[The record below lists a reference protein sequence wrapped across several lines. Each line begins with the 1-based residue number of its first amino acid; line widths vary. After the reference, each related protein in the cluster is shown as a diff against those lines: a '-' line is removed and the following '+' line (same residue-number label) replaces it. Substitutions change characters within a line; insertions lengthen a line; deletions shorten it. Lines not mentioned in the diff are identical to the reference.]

1 MSRSRALVT
10 SSLEGAHA
18 SIHSSSSTSKETGRS
33 WATAAAA
40 PLRGL
45 TNAGSRQR
53 TSVSTRSA
61 PGSARSWWRSG
72 AIWVVSDHRA
82 KRLSHGRGWPVTG
95 SRSDVSWANSNSR
108 SRSLVG
114 CSDSSRRRPCT
125 GSMTSCDR
133 GWRPTRRMATPCA
146 PIWSTILAWCAAS
159 TSCAL
164 RCSMTARYS
173 GVRLCWTKHG
183 VSRSPA
189 RIEASTV
196 RRTSRALPGSA
207 VRARSVLD
215 IRTHSRVSS
224 GCEAAQRSSRSCP
237 ASCGPGRRRSRLCR
251 TTPQHADAQHH
262 GGGDDPEPGP
272 QRARGGGG
280 ELIPGARPAAAA
292 GVAGRQEAPRDEG
305 SRGERGR
312 GPGNEVPA
320 QVRPPLV
327 RKLVLG
333 PRHERNAVG
342 EHLVERGQLAVPGAQ
357 HGPQVSPQLLVGWR
371 PAKAGDEVGDDV
383 LGPLDLP
390 ERDVPAAGAQPVD
403 HVPEDRLDLEAAC
416 RVRPVVRLRAHRV
429 NRLDEPAKSRTP
441 HWPAARRPGSSPA
454 RRRCPVV
461 PRRRSGA
468 RSARRGPAPPAS

>member
-18 SIHSSSSTSKETGRS
+18 SIHSSSSTSRRPGG
-33 WATAAAA
+33 AGPAAAA

-61 PGSARSWWRSG
+61 LGSARSWWRSG

-114 CSDSSRRRPCT
+114 CSDSSRRRPCP

-164 RCSMTARYS
+164 RCSMTARYC
-173 GVRLCWTKHG
+173 GVRLCWMKHG

-196 RRTSRALPGSA
+196 RRTSRALGAKQPSA
-207 VRARSVLD
+207 ARDRAR
-215 IRTHSRVSS
+215 
-224 GCEAAQRSSRSCP
+224 
-237 ASCGPGRRRSRLCR
+237 RR
-251 TTPQHADAQHH
+251 AD
-262 GGGDDPEPGP
+262 
-272 QRARGGGG
+272 
-280 ELIPGARPAAAA
+280 
-292 GVAGRQEAPRDEG
+292 
-305 SRGERGR
+305 
-312 GPGNEVPA
+312 
-320 QVRPPLV
+320 
-327 RKLVLG
+327 
-333 PRHERNAVG
+333 
-342 EHLVERGQLAVPGAQ
+342 
-357 HGPQVSPQLLVGWR
+357 
-371 PAKAGDEVGDDV
+371 
-383 LGPLDLP
+383 
-390 ERDVPAAGAQPVD
+390 PAAGA
-403 HVPEDRLDLEAAC
+403 AAC
-416 RVRPVVRLRAHRV
+416 A
-429 NRLDEPAKSRTP
+429 ERTT
-441 HWPAARRPGSSPA
+441 ARRCSA
-454 RRRCPVV
+454 
-461 PRRRSGA
+461 PRRRGGRNGGRPRRPAVGGVEVERHATLSSWD
-468 RSARRGPAPPAS
+468 RSSNSTRSSVASFSMGMPPGRLWSSPTAAGWSNSMTRGTGPR